1 MKATP
6 RRARPNRFTREKAR
20 YKNNHAP
27 TFAGMLRLVRLRP
40 SGIAARV
47 ATPLRYNSRWYSPL
61 CHENSRPT
69 HYYAGK
75 EIQGAPD
82 QSRMRHM
89 TPLEFDLQESGDPLM
104 PVQLIASLEGPRTT
118 TRGVQLEV
126 GFRPSLGGSD
136 FERMTFVMP

>member
-1 MKATP
+1 
-6 RRARPNRFTREKAR
+6 
-20 YKNNHAP
+20 
-27 TFAGMLRLVRLRP
+27 
-40 SGIAARV
+40 
-47 ATPLRYNSRWYSPL
+47 
-61 CHENSRPT
+61 
-69 HYYAGK
+69 
-75 EIQGAPD
+75 
-82 QSRMRHM
+82 MRHK